1 MSELLVRKARK
12 GDAESF
18 CRLMDMHLQTMYK
31 IAWSYLKNEEDVA
44 DVLQETT
51 LACYEKLGDLKQNR
65 YFKTWMT
72 RILINKCKDCLEKR
86 SRLIL
91 RTICLKHLFMRRIM
105 RRRSGI
111 SCWRLW
117 TRNIVRFFCCTIWK
131 DSIHG
136 RSARFWK

>member
-1 MSELLVRKARK
+1 MTERMDRLMPVLFLRNFMRMHPFWHIIRLINRKRTKKRK
-12 GDAESF
+12 RGGCHVGTAGTKGQERGCRIF

-72 RILINKCKDCLEKR
+72 RILINKCKDCP
-86 SRLIL
+86 
-91 RTICLKHLFMRRIM
+91 
-105 RRRSGI
+105 
-111 SCWRLW
+111 
-117 TRNIVRFFCCTIWK
+117 
-131 DSIHG
+131 
-136 RSARFWK
+136 